1 MTQHLPS
8 VISIIISC
16 VLSYFLWN
24 LKEDKRVLK
33 SDLDNLRIKTENQE
47 LDIRL
52 LQQSCKILSKQSVT
66 ENQVKSWVEVA
77 VENSF
82 NKWENKFLKEGLL
95 KNR

>member
-52 LQQSCKILSKQSVT
+52 LQQSCKILAQQSVT
-66 ENQVKSWVEVA
+66 ENQVKTWVELA

>member
-66 ENQVKSWVEVA
+66 ENQVKTWVELA